1 LAKGNC
7 PDLDVELV
15 RESRFLHYAGTD
27 PAELRREDLMA
38 RGIPYDEAHEVDSVR
53 DLEALIVAQFGLAI
67 MPASAIQSPRVRHL
81 SCSALDLKRTVAIYS
96 AAGRP
101 RSREASALLN
111 LLRSADWED
120 RQVPELVD
128 AA

>member
-1 LAKGNC
+1 
-7 PDLDVELV
+7 
-15 RESRFLHYAGTD
+15 
-27 PAELRREDLMA
+27 MA